1 MDKWVAQLD
10 PWGDKK
16 THIICPGCNLG
27 PFPSKA
33 EKDDP
38 VASLPAEADPP
49 VAVMTL
55 ADHLEELRSPH
66 WLCDSEITFIQKVIT
81 LYANDDQR
89 PAGPL
94 HNPNGPTTC
103 VIKPANAVYNIDA
116 MGPGQRGVPCSCET
130 AIYETGD
137 WFNPTFTR
145 TCTRYNI
152 QNIGDSHWV
161 GAWFQFQEGA
171 ATDSAT
177 VVCAIDT
184 IRGRPGQDVRK
195 AHAKMIKR
203 ATLCSATN
211 TEPPPGVD
219 KMVGVPLVTEQ
230 TDGTSCGALQ
240 LGFYYLIAT
249 DVCHPNL
256 PDVEEASIS
265 RIDIPCGEAVYEWLA
280 KVVQSL
286 GMDE

>member
-1 MDKWVAQLD
+1 MGKWVAQVD
-10 PWGDKK
+10 EWGYPK
-16 THIICPGCNLG
+16 TLIICPGCNLG

-103 VIKPANAVYNIDA
+103 VIEPANAVYNIDA

-130 AIYETGD
+130 GVFKTGN
-137 WFNPTFTR
+137 WFEPTPTQ
-145 TCTRYNI
+145 TYMRYNI
-152 QNIGDSHWV
+152 QNVGNNHWV
-161 GAWFQFQEGA
+161 GAWYQFQEGA
-171 ATDSAT
+171 AADSAT
-177 VVCAIDT
+177 NVCAIDT
-184 IRGRPGQDVRK
+184 IRGRRGRDSTRRPAGRTSR
-195 AHAKMIKR
+195 AAKHLWHNQGEEGI
-203 ATLCSATN
+203 A
-211 TEPPPGVD
+211 
-219 KMVGVPLVTEQ
+219 LV
-230 TDGTSCGALQ
+230 
-240 LGFYYLIAT
+240 
-249 DVCHPNL
+249 
-256 PDVEEASIS
+256 
-265 RIDIPCGEAVYEWLA
+265 
-280 KVVQSL
+280 
-286 GMDE
+286 